1 MKRRENGEGTI
12 IRRKDKLIEIKITV
26 PDRQPG
32 EPARKSFYGR
42 TKDEAKKHRD
52 AFLQARAEK
61 ARQDALPYQI
71 RTVAELLDQWYPVMK
86 KGNMRPSYR
95 DLAESLI
102 EKHIKPGV
110 GDVPLAELN
119 QLVVQRFY
127 NQLAV
132 EGNLRKANT
141 GLSAATIKQI
151 HNILRQ
157 SLAWAYDLE
166 LIGKEFYKKLSIP
179 HYEPKEKKAMS
190 LQDAL
195 KFFRACK
202 DHPCG
207 PAYIL
212 ALLYGLRRGEVLGLR
227 WDKVDL
233 ECGELQIH
241 HSLSRT
247 RSGGLRLGPTKTIN
261 GKRELP
267 FIKRARVEVLR
278 AKSYLESMREKYGS
292 EFNKENYVFFTVS
305 GNPHDPKNFVRD
317 YQRFLAKLGIEKIC
331 FHELRHTTSSLL
343 EYFGVSMR
351 TRMAILGHGDFRTNM
366 NYTHVLSG
374 TLKADLEK
382 MDRFFADDD
391 EGATDATLEDA
402 ADEATVVK
410 LS

>member
-42 TKDEAKKHRD
+42 TKIEAKKNRD
-52 AFLQARAEK
+52 AFLQVRAEK

-71 RTVAELLDQWYPVMK
+71 KTVGELLDQWYPVMK
-86 KGNMRPSYR
+86 KGKIRPSYQ

-102 EKHIKPGV
+102 EKHIKPGL

-132 EGNLRKANT
+132 EGNLRKANA
-141 GLSAATIKQI
+141 GLSASTIKQI
-151 HNILRQ
+151 HNVLRQ

-179 HYEPKEKKAMS
+179 PSETKEKKAMS

-195 KFFRACK
+195 KFYRACK

-233 ECGELQIH
+233 ESGELQIH

-247 RSGGLRLGPTKTIN
+247 RSGGLRLGSTKNKN
-261 GKRELP
+261 GRRELP
-267 FIKRARVEVLR
+267 TIKRTRASLLR
-278 AKSYLESMREKYGS
+278 AKSNLESMREKYGS

-317 YQRFLAKLGIEKIC
+317 FQRFLAKLGIEKIC

-351 TRMAILGHGDFRTNM
+351 TRMAILGHSDYRTNM
-366 NYTHVLSG
+366 NYTHVMPG

-382 MDRFFADDD
+382 MDCYFADED
-391 EGATDATLEDA
+391 ETAADVTLEDA